1 MIINRIYNTTLD
13 YGRRVNKN
21 IRKKIGQFFTPPSVA
36 EFMASLM
43 LCNQTKIRILDAGA
57 GTGILTGALCQRI
70 IDNNNIGQIHIDLY
84 ENNEDVLPILSE
96 NMEFIREAM
105 EQNGKQFTYSIIQ
118 ENFILRN
125 ADFWNDIEQR
135 EDGDLYDVIIS
146 NPPYKKIAKAEQES
160 AVMDTVVYGQP
171 NIYFLFM
178 AMAAKLL
185 KNDGQLIFITPRS
198 FTSGAYFKRFRQWF
212 LSNVRLTNLHLF
224 NSRDDVFDGDEI
236 LQEAIILKAVKTQER
251 VDTIIVSSS
260 ENMHFEE
267 TTDHGV
273 SYETIVD
280 ADSENVFI
288 MIPTTEEEIHLLNI
302 MKNWNYNL
310 PSLGFKLKTGPV
322 VDFRATELL
331 KEESGD
337 NTVPLLWANHFS
349 NYRISFPDTEP
360 KNPQYIINS
369 EESKSL
375 LLDSKDYII
384 VKRFTSKEERRRVQ
398 CALYFSES
406 STSPLVGIEN
416 HLNYV
421 SKLKGEITEEE
432 MYGLFALLNS
442 TFIDNYYR
450 ILNGSTQVNA
460 TEVNAIPLPSLQDI
474 MKIGKQL
481 MKMDSLSTEVCDSII
496 QSLFEIDKY
505 QAAAAV

>member
-1 MIINRIYNTTLD
+1 MIINRIYDATLG
-13 YGRRVNKN
+13 YGKRVHKN
-21 IRKKIGQFFTPPSVA
+21 IRKKIGQFFTPPSIA
-36 EFMASLM
+36 NYMASLM
-43 LCNQTKIRILDAGA
+43 VYNRTSIKILDAGA
-57 GTGILTGALCQRI
+57 GTGILAGALCQVI
-70 IDNNNIGQIHIDLY
+70 SDNNNIGQVHIDLY
-84 ENNEDVLPILSE
+84 ENNEDVLPILRE
-96 NMEFIREAM
+96 NMEFVREVL
-105 EQNGKQFTYSIIQ
+105 EQRGKQFTYSIIQ
-118 ENFILRN
+118 ENFILSN
-125 ADFWNDIEQR
+125 ADFWNDIEKR
-135 EDGDLYDVIIS
+135 EEAELYDVIIS
-146 NPPYKKIAKAEQES
+146 NPPYKKIAKSDEES
-160 AVMDTVVYGQP
+160 VAMDSVVYGQP

-178 AMAAKLL
+178 AMSAKLL

-198 FTSGAYFKRFRQWF
+198 FVSGAYFKRFRKWF

-224 NSRDDVFDGDEI
+224 NSRGDVFDGDEI
-236 LQEAIILKAVKTQER
+236 LQEAIILKAIKTQDK
-251 VDTIIVSSS
+251 VDAIMVSSS

-267 TTDHGV
+267 ITGHEV
-273 SYETIVD
+273 PYETIVD
-280 ADSENVFI
+280 TDSENMFI
-288 MIPTTEEEIHLLNI
+288 MIPTTEEEIHLLNT
-302 MKNWNYNL
+302 MKDWSYNL

-331 KEESGD
+331 REEAGE

-360 KNPQYIINS
+360 KNPQYIINT

-375 LLDSKDYII
+375 LLESKDYIL

-398 CALYFSES
+398 CALYFSENF
-406 STSPLVGIEN
+406 TSDLVGIEN

-421 SKLKGEITEEE
+421 SKLDGEITKEE

-460 TEVNAIPLPSLQDI
+460 TEVNAIPLPSLQDV
-474 MKIGKQL
+474 KRIGKQL
-481 MKMDSLSTEVCDSII
+481 MNMDSLSTEVCDAII
-496 QSLFEIDKY
+496 ESLFEIDNY